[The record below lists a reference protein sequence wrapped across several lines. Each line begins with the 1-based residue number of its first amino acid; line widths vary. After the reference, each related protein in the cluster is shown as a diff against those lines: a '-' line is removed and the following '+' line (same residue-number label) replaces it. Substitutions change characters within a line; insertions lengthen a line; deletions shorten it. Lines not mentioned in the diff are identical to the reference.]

1 MSKNA
6 MLNEKK
12 LDEQIAE
19 FADQILAT
27 DEDIDMKNF
36 DQADELINLQKTIL
50 SMKAAVEI
58 ARPDKTTRARIR
70 RNLILLTSQEE
81 NPAPQAARQKLR
93 RISGIAL
100 ASGFALI
107 IFLGIVLMPFQESNP
122 PLTGAAQLS
131 QPWIPILVILGVV
144 TIVIISWLNRQR

>member
-12 LDEQIAE
+12 LDERIAE